1 MFYRIY
7 KNLEDIPVTPMGTPK
22 IAGGTKRSRRDDSGL
37 LHLKDG
43 SLQKYLFGSIM
54 STYEWNRPLEGFL
67 DNKNWIDNI
76 DFEKFK
82 QEILSIPIDDLL
94 DSYFV
99 YENGG
104 LRGYFT
110 RLHIVSSLDSNV

>member
-7 KNLEDIPVTPMGTPK
+7 KNLEDIPVTPIGTPK
-22 IAGGTKRSRRDDSGL
+22 IAGGAKRSHRDDSGL